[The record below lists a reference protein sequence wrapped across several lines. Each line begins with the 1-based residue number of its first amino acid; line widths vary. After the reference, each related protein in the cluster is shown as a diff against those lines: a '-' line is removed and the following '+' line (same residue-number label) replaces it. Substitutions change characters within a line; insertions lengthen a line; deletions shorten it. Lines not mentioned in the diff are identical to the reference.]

1 MTYLDAGQAR
11 REFSDTLQ
19 RVSLGTERIVL
30 RSQGHDVAVL
40 VPLEDLS
47 LLERE
52 EDSSDV
58 KAAEAAEAEAAAKG
72 ESAIPWEQARDQL
85 GL

>member
-1 MTYLDAGQAR
+1 M
-11 REFSDTLQ
+11 
-19 RVSLGTERIVL
+19 
-30 RSQGHDVAVL
+30 
-40 VPLEDLS
+40 
-47 LLERE
+47 LERE